1 MAHEALANVFSRL
14 LAEKKIPLR
23 VTHNDTKL
31 NNVMIDDATR
41 KAICVIDLDTVMPGL
56 SMNDFGDAIRF
67 GANTADEDE
76 PDLSKVWLDLSLY
89 EAYTRGFMEGCAG
102 QLTADE
108 IALLPMGA
116 KAMTLECGMRFLT
129 DYLQGDVYFKTH
141 RPGHNLDRCRTHIKL
156 LQDMEANWDAMNA
169 ITAKYSQ

>member
-1 MAHEALANVFSRL
+1 
-14 LAEKKIPLR
+14 
-23 VTHNDTKL
+23 
-31 NNVMIDDATR
+31 
-41 KAICVIDLDTVMPGL
+41 
-56 SMNDFGDAIRF
+56 MNDFGDAIRF